1 LRPPDRAAATAGA
14 PRRLRVLVVDDAVE
28 RAETIVRALAGAGYE
43 VAALV
48 PSSADLYAEAER
60 LKPDVVII
68 DVDSPDRDTL
78 EHLAV
83 LSSSAPR
90 PVVMFTQDDDSDK
103 IREAVRAGVSAY
115 IVDGLEGARV
125 KPILEVAIAR
135 FEQFQALR
143 RELDETGE
151 KLAERKLIE
160 RAKGL
165 LMQGRGLSEEDAYR
179 ALRRQAMENN
189 TRLADVARQVVSIAG
204 LLG

>member
-1 LRPPDRAAATAGA
+1 MTTRKDSDRMK
-14 PRRLRVLVVDDAVE
+14 PRVLIVDDAVE
-28 RAETIVRALAGAGYE
+28 RAEVVQTALRLAGYE

-48 PSSADLYAEAER
+48 PAAANLYAEVER
-60 LKPDVVII
+60 LKPDVIII

-125 KPILEVAIAR
+125 KPILDVAIAR
-135 FEQFQALR
+135 FEQFQALK

-165 LMQGRGLSEEDAYR
+165 LMQARGLSEEDAYR
-179 ALRRQAMENN
+179 ALRKQAMQNN
-189 TRLADVARQVVSIAG
+189 TRLADVARQVVSLAG

>member
-1 LRPPDRAAATAGA
+1 MIDPPAMK
-14 PRRLRVLVVDDAVE
+14 PRVLIVDDVVE
-28 RAETIVRALAGAGYE
+28 RAEVVETALRSAGYV

-48 PSSADLYAEAER
+48 PATADLYAEVER
-60 LKPDVVII
+60 LKPDVIII

-125 KPILEVAIAR
+125 KPILDVAIAR

-165 LMQGRGLSEEDAYR
+165 LMKSRGLTEEEAYR
-179 ALRRQAMENN
+179 ALRKQAMTSN
-189 TRLADVARQVVSIAG
+189 TRLADVARQVTALSDLLAG
-204 LLG
+204 

>member
-1 LRPPDRAAATAGA
+1 MRQPESGAIAGA
-14 PRRLRVLVVDDAVE
+14 SRRLRVLIVDDAVE
-28 RAETIVRALAGAGYE
+28 RAEVVCGALATAGYE

-48 PSSADLYAEAER
+48 PSSVNLHTEVER
-60 LKPDVVII
+60 LRPDVVII

-125 KPILEVAIAR
+125 KPILDVAIAR

-143 RELDETGE
+143 HELEETGE

-165 LMQGRGLSEEDAYR
+165 LMRGRGISEDEAYR
-179 ALRRQAMENN
+179 ALRRQAMESN
-189 TRLADVARQVVSIAG
+189 TRLADVAKQVVSLAG
-204 LLG
+204 VLG